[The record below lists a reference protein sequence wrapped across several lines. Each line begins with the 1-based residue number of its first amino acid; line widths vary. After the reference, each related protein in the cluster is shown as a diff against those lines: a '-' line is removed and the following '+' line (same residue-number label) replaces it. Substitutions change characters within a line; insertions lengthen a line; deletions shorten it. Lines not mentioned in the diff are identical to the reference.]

1 MKKYKDVTTEELVK
15 TMHDEENNV
24 RSFDM
29 KLAGGTTKNVKE
41 KKNARKTI
49 AKIMTELNARA
60 RA

>member
-60 RA
+60 KA

>member
-1 MKKYKDVTTEELVK
+1 MKKYKDATTEELVK
-15 TMHDEENNV
+15 SMHDEENNV

>member
-49 AKIMTELNARA
+49 AKIMTELNARS

>member
-41 KKNARKTI
+41 KKNAKKTI

>member
-15 TMHDEENNV
+15 SMHDEENNV